1 MKRAGARHQETGLVI
16 SSVVHG
22 VGVPA
27 TIPPPPPFKT
37 RVPRPAGRSVAPIA
51 APRISYVAYDDEAPT
66 LKKPALSSQAAR
78 VVLEREAEASD
89 RSALTEKPA
98 TIPPL
103 VIDAT
108 VERFVATPIAD
119 ASYDDFE
126 PPPLPLEGD
135 RSVRMAA
142 VAALFVLI
150 AFGSATLGAAA
161 ARVQAKPADIAIS
174 WIASELPRR

>member
-1 MKRAGARHQETGLVI
+1 MKRADASLPEMSR
-16 SSVVHG
+16 VVHG
-22 VGVPA
+22 DDVPA
-27 TIPPPPPFKT
+27 TLPPPPPSKS
-37 RVPRPAGRSVAPIA
+37 RPRARSIAPLPP
-51 APRISYVAYDDEAPT
+51 PRISYVGYDDEAPT

-78 VVLEREAEASD
+78 VVLEQNPIVHEGEH
-89 RSALTEKPA
+89 SALLEKPA

-108 VERFVATPIAD
+108 VERFVASPIAD
-119 ASYDDFE
+119 ASYDDFD
-126 PPPLPLEGD
+126 PMPLPVEGA

-161 ARVQAKPADIAIS
+161 ARVQAKPLDLS
-174 WIASELPRR
+174 VTWIASELPRR

>member
-1 MKRAGARHQETGLVI
+1 MKRERASLLAI
-16 SSVVHG
+16 SRVVHG
-22 VGVPA
+22 SDVPA
-27 TIPPPPPFKT
+27 TIPPPPSFKT
-37 RVPRPAGRSVAPIA
+37 RVPRPAVQSLP
-51 APRISYVAYDDEAPT
+51 APRISYVPYDDEAPT
-66 LKKPALSSQAAR
+66 LKKPSLSEQAAR
-78 VVLEREAEASD
+78 AVLEGQPAPSGNAEH
-89 RSALTEKPA
+89 SALMEKPA

-108 VERFVATPIAD
+108 VERFAASPIAD

-126 PPPLPLEGD
+126 LPPLPLEGD
-135 RSVRMAA
+135 RSVRFAA